1 MDFRY
6 TDEQLALQDTLR
18 RWIAR
23 DYSFEQRRALSRSP
37 EGFSVGAWTQ
47 YAELGLLGVPFP
59 EEFGGLGGSG
69 VDVMAVMEL
78 VGEGLLLEPYWSTV
92 VLCGGLIRDSA
103 PLAMK
108 AALLPEIIAGRLQL
122 ALAAYEPG
130 GRYDL
135 GHVDCTAVRAG
146 DGWRLSGQKTVVLD
160 APSAN
165 YFVVS
170 ARVET
175 APAGGGSAIALFLV
189 PRAASGVSLV
199 SYPTQSG
206 GRAGDLRLAD
216 VLVGDDALVSAPG
229 EGLAALE
236 RAADLG
242 IAALCA
248 ESLGIVTALN
258 QATLGYLKSRKQF
271 GAPIGTFQ
279 ALQHRMADLYIAGEQ
294 LRSMTIV
301 AAVNCE
307 TRDAAARRRAMSGA
321 KAYVGEAARFVGQQ
335 AVQLHGGMGL
345 VDEFIVG
352 HYFKRLTVIDLCLGD
367 AEFHLARYSDSL
379 AAA

>member
-6 TDEQLALQDTLR
+6 SDEQLALQDTLR

-23 DYSFEQRRALSRSP
+23 DYGFEQRRALARSP
-37 EGFSVGAWTQ
+37 AGYSAAAWAQ
-47 YAELGLLGVPFP
+47 YAELGLLGLPFP

-103 PLAMK
+103 PQAMQ
-108 AALLPEIIAGRLQL
+108 AAVLPEIVAGRVQL
-122 ALAAYEPG
+122 ALAAYETG
-130 GRYDL
+130 ARYDL
-135 GHVDCTAVRAG
+135 AQVGCTAVRTGA
-146 DGWRLSGQKTVVLD
+146 GWRLSGQKAVVLD

-165 YFVVS
+165 CFVVS
-170 ARVET
+170 ARV
-175 APAGGGSAIALFLV
+175 GSDVALFLV
-189 PRAASGVSLV
+189 PRAVAGVSLV

-206 GRAGDLRLAD
+206 SRAGDLQLVD
-216 VLVGDDALVSAPG
+216 VLVGDDALLSAPG

-236 RAADLG
+236 RAVDLG

-248 ESLGIVTALN
+248 EALGIVTALN
-258 QATLGYLKSRKQF
+258 RATLSYLKSRKQF

-294 LRSMTIV
+294 IRSMTIV
-301 AAVNCE
+301 AAVNCA

-321 KAYVGEAARFVGQQ
+321 KAYVGEAARFIGQQ
-335 AVQLHGGMGL
+335 AVQLHGAMGL
-345 VDEFIVG
+345 VDELIVG

-379 AAA
+379 VAA

>member
-23 DYSFEQRRALSRSP
+23 DYDFERRRALARSP
-37 EGFSVGAWTQ
+37 EGYSTAAWAQ
-47 YAELGLLGVPFP
+47 YAELGLLGLPFP

-103 PLAMK
+103 PRAMQ
-108 AALLPEIIAGRLQL
+108 AALLPEITAGRLQL
-122 ALAAYEPG
+122 ALAAYETG

-135 GHVDCTAVRAG
+135 AQVGCTAVRAG
-146 DGWRLSGQKTVVLD
+146 DGWRLSGRKAVVLD

-165 YFVVS
+165 HFVVS
-170 ARVET
+170 ARVDAE
-175 APAGGGSAIALFLV
+175 IALFLV
-189 PRAASGVSLV
+189 PRTAPGLTWVA
-199 SYPTQSG
+199 YPTQSG
-206 GRAGDLRLAD
+206 SRAGDLQLVD
-216 VLVGDDALVSAPG
+216 VLVANDALVSAPG

-236 RAADLG
+236 RAVDLG

-248 ESLGIVTALN
+248 EALGIVIALN
-258 QATLGYLKSRKQF
+258 KATLGYLKSRKQF

-294 LRSMTIV
+294 IRSMTIV

-335 AVQLHGGMGL
+335 AVQLHGAMGL

-379 AAA
+379 AA

>member
-6 TDEQLALQDTLR
+6 SDEQLALQDTLR
-18 RWIAR
+18 RWIER
-23 DYSFEQRRALSRSP
+23 DYSFESRRALTRSP
-37 EGFSVGAWTQ
+37 EGFSPGAWAQ
-47 YAELGLLGVPFP
+47 YAELGLLGLSFP
-59 EEFGGLGGSG
+59 EEFGGLGGGG
-69 VDVMAVMEL
+69 VEVMAVMEL

-108 AALLPEIIAGRLQL
+108 AALLPDIAAGRLQL
-122 ALAAYEPG
+122 ALAAYEAG

-135 GHVDCTAVRAG
+135 AHVECTAVRAG
-146 DGWRLSGQKTVVLD
+146 DGWRLSGQKAVVLD

-170 ARVET
+170 ARVGAET
-175 APAGGGSAIALFLV
+175 SGIALFLV
-189 PRAASGVSLV
+189 PRGAFGVSLV

-206 GRAGDLRLAD
+206 SRAGDLRLAD
-216 VLVGDDALVSAPG
+216 VLVADDALVSPPG

-258 QATLGYLKSRKQF
+258 KATLGYLKSRKQF

-294 LRSMTIV
+294 IRSMTIV

-307 TRDAAARRRAMSGA
+307 TRDAAVRRRAMSGA

-335 AVQLHGGMGL
+335 AVQLHGAMGL
-345 VDEFIVG
+345 VDELIVG

-367 AEFHLARYSDSL
+367 AEFHFARYSDSL
-379 AAA
+379 AA

>member
-23 DYSFEQRRALSRSP
+23 DYDFEQRRALARSP
-37 EGFSVGAWTQ
+37 AGYSTAAWAQ
-47 YAELGLLGVPFP
+47 YAELGLLGLPFP
-59 EEFGGLGGSG
+59 EELGGLGGGG

-103 PLAMK
+103 PRAMQ
-108 AALLPEIIAGRLQL
+108 AALLPEITAGRMQL
-122 ALAAYEPG
+122 ALAAYEAG

-135 GHVDCTAVRAG
+135 AQVGCTAARTS
-146 DGWRLSGQKTVVLD
+146 DGWRLSGQKAVVLD

-165 YFVVS
+165 HFVVS
-170 ARVET
+170 ARVGTE
-175 APAGGGSAIALFLV
+175 IALFLV
-189 PRAASGVSLV
+189 PRTAPGLTLV
-199 SYPTQSG
+199 AYPTQSG
-206 GRAGDLRLAD
+206 SRAGDLQLAD
-216 VLVGDDALVSAPG
+216 VVVADDALVSAPG

-236 RAADLG
+236 RAVDLG
-242 IAALCA
+242 IAALCGEA
-248 ESLGIVTALN
+248 LGIVIALN
-258 QATLGYLKSRKQF
+258 KATLSYLKSRKQF

-294 LRSMTIV
+294 IRSMTIV

-335 AVQLHGGMGL
+335 AVQLHGAMGL

-379 AAA
+379 AA

>member
-1 MDFRY
+1 VDFRY

-18 RWIAR
+18 RWIER
-23 DYSFEQRRALSRSP
+23 DYDFERRRSLARSP
-37 EGFSVGAWTQ
+37 EGYSTAAWAQ
-47 YAELGLLGVPFP
+47 YAELGLLGLPFP

-69 VDVMAVMEL
+69 VDIMAVMEL

-92 VLCGGLIRDSA
+92 VLCGGLIRDCA
-103 PLAMK
+103 PRAMQ
-108 AALLPEIIAGRLQL
+108 AALLPEITAGRLQL
-122 ALAAYEPG
+122 ALAAYESG

-135 GHVDCTAVRAG
+135 AHVDCMAMRAG
-146 DGWRLSGQKTVVLD
+146 DGWRLSGQKAVVLD

-165 YFVVS
+165 YFVVA
-170 ARVET
+170 ARAAT
-175 APAGGGSAIALFLV
+175 GDAGIALFLV
-189 PRAASGVSLV
+189 PRTAPGLSLV

-206 GRAGDLRLAD
+206 SRAGDLRLVD
-216 VLVGDDALVSAPG
+216 VLVADDALVSAPG

-248 ESLGIVTALN
+248 EALGIVTALN
-258 QATLGYLKSRKQF
+258 KATLGYLKSRKQF

-279 ALQHRMADLYIAGEQ
+279 ALQHRMAELYIAGEQ
-294 LRSMTIV
+294 IRSMTIV

-321 KAYVGEAARFVGQQ
+321 KAYIGEAARFVGQQ
-335 AVQLHGGMGL
+335 AVQLHGAMGL

>member
-6 TDEQLALQDTLR
+6 SDEQLGLQDTLR
-18 RWIAR
+18 RWIER
-23 DYSFEQRRALSRSP
+23 DYPFEQRRALARSP
-37 EGFSVGAWTQ
+37 EGFSVEAWAQ
-47 YAELGLLGVPFP
+47 YAELGLLGLPFP

-103 PLAMK
+103 PKAMK
-108 AALLPEIIAGRLQL
+108 AALLPEVAAGRLQL
-122 ALAAYEPG
+122 ALAAYEDG
-130 GRYDL
+130 GRYEL
-135 GHVDCTAVRAG
+135 EHVECRAVRAG
-146 DGWRLSGQKTVVLD
+146 DGWRLSGRKVVVLD
-160 APSAN
+160 APSADS
-165 YFVVS
+165 FVVS
-170 ARVET
+170 ARAE
-175 APAGGGSAIALFLV
+175 AGIALFLV

-206 GRAGDLRLAD
+206 GRAGDLQLAE
-216 VLVGDDALVSAPG
+216 VAVGSDAVVCAPG

-236 RAADLG
+236 RAVDLG

-248 ESLGIVTALN
+248 EALGIVTALN
-258 QATLGYLKSRKQF
+258 KATLSYLKTRKQF

-294 LRSMTIV
+294 IRSMAIV

-307 TRDAAARRRAMSGA
+307 TRDPAARRRTISGA

-379 AAA
+379 VAA